1 MQPDPMQP
9 AFAAFQSGRLD
20 EAERLCRDIVAA
32 DPARFDAYHLLAVIA
47 ARHGRQ
53 EEALARYD
61 RALAIRP
68 EDPQAL
74 SNRGVTLGELG
85 RHEEALASYDR
96 ALALRRDYGPA
107 LSNRGNALRA
117 LKRFEEALV
126 VYDRALTASG
136 DFPEGWSNRG
146 TTLYDLARYAEALA
160 SYDRAVALRP
170 DYAHAWSNRGLAL
183 RQLGRLEES
192 LSSYDKALS
201 IEPDYADCMAN
212 RDEVLA
218 LLGTADRTPPDP
230 GPGAGWHTVTGYVIS
245 LARRPD
251 RRERF
256 LRWNADKG
264 IDIAVFDAVDGRTLD
279 KEALLRAGIID
290 DLNLNFT
297 MGFLGSAMSHRAL
310 WEKCI
315 ALGRPILIFEDD
327 VFLPDALRDWIEPTL
342 EELAVGCDV
351 VFLGYNRDAILSV
364 GYSAGQW
371 CNIAFEPPSVGF
383 DEEAQQYN
391 RWSRPTSHCLL
402 DTRLVWGITAYAI
415 SPASAVALLLHCF
428 PLSNKRAVQM
438 HGSGRMLVPY
448 GIDGMVNL
456 AIQRGLIKARVVFPP
471 LVIGPNDQADSD
483 NYNRTG

>member
-20 EAERLCRDIVAA
+20 EAAQLCRDVAA
-32 DPARFDAYHLLAVIA
+32 AEPGRFEAHHLLAVIA

-53 EEALARYD
+53 EDALASYD

-68 EDPQAL
+68 DEPQAL

-85 RHEEALASYDR
+85 RHEEALASYEK
-96 ALALRRDYGPA
+96 ALALRPDYAPA

-117 LKRFEEALV
+117 LKRFDEALA
-126 VYDRALTASG
+126 VYDRALVTAG

-146 TTLYDLARYAEALA
+146 TTLHDMGRYAEALA
-160 SYDRAVALRP
+160 SYDRALALRP

-183 RQLGRLEES
+183 QQLGRLEEA

-201 IEPDYADCMAN
+201 IQPDYTDCKSN
-212 RDEVLA
+212 RDEILA
-218 LLGTADRTPPDP
+218 LLGTADRTQPDP
-230 GPGAGWHTVTGYVIS
+230 GVAAGSPPVTGYVIS

-256 LRWNADKG
+256 LRWNGAKG
-264 IDIAVFDAVDGRTLD
+264 IDISVFDAVDGQTLD
-279 KEALLRAGIID
+279 KQVLLRAGIID

-297 MGFLGSAMSHRAL
+297 MGFLGSALSHRAL

-315 ALGRPILIFEDD
+315 ELGRPILIFEDD
-327 VFLPDALRDWIEPTL
+327 VFLPDALRDWIQPAL
-342 EELAVGCDV
+342 DELGAGRDI

-364 GYSAGQW
+364 GYGAGQW
-371 CNIAFEPPSVGF
+371 CNITFDPPSVAF
-383 DEEAQQYN
+383 EQEAEQHS
-391 RWSRPTSHCLL
+391 RWSRPRSHCLL

-415 SPASAVALLLHCF
+415 SPASAAALLLHCF
-428 PLSNKRAVQM
+428 PLSNKRAVRM
-438 HGSGRMLVPY
+438 YGAGRMLVPY

-456 AIQRGLIKARVVFPP
+456 AIQRGSIRARVVFPP

-483 NYNRTG
+483 NYIRPG